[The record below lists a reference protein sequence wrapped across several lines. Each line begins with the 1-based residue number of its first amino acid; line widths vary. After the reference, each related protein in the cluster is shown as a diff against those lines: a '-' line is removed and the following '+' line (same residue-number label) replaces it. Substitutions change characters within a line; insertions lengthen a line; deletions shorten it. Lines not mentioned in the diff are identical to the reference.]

1 MAETDTLE
9 RATTAKVQVA
19 NLPPADG
26 GRGFARLSLALMKS
40 LSLNEGDVIEIVGK
54 RSTTARTLRPYPD
67 DAGLEIIRL
76 DGLQRSN
83 ARVGSGDYVEVKKAQ
98 SKPATRVVFAP
109 AQDNIRLQGSATAL
123 KRSFAGRP
131 LVEGDVV
138 ATTGHQRIDSNLP
151 EEVRASAA
159 RTSPTTTSA
168 GCATRS
174 TRCAR
179 WSNSRFVI
187 RNCSSGLASIPRRAF
202 SFTARPAPARPG

>member
-109 AQDNIRLQGSATAL
+109 AQDNIRIQGSATAL
-123 KRSFAGRP
+123 KRSP
-131 LVEGDVV
+131 
-138 ATTGHQRIDSNLP
+138 
-151 EEVRASAA
+151 
-159 RTSPTTTSA
+159 
-168 GCATRS
+168 
-174 TRCAR
+174 
-179 WSNSRFVI
+179 
-187 RNCSSGLASIPRRAF
+187 
-202 SFTARPAPARPG
+202 